1 MTEPLIAIEGKLRL
15 PPLRPLADPSLTF
28 GREWSPVPTR
38 PVRSDSEVPISAARF
53 ETAYVEAARLSDE
66 SSPYRAASLWGVFS
80 EGQIRRKMLQLMQ
93 AAEPSAAHGKEAP
106 ASAAPIPIA
115 VSAPAVEHDRAAAS
129 HKPLR
134 TVIAIACAVLIA
146 WLLFGYQHRPASDE
160 PAALASA
167 AAPVQTTPPAT
178 AETAEATR
186 IAAHA
191 ASGVEAKV
199 VAGEP
204 ASASAVHSASH
215 VNDSAAQT
223 GASTIGVRHAGM
235 TWRSVARA
243 ASPSPSPSPVKA
255 SRRQAHTRVVAS
267 AAQGK
272 RSLHVA
278 TAHGTQKAARS
289 GEPRHNAF
297 ASARNAKD
305 ATNKA
310 NATNTNA
317 MNVEAL
323 YAVLQHSPTLDSN
336 AVSRADHRS
345 ADAPSN

>member
-1 MTEPLIAIEGKLRL
+1 MTEPLIAIEGKLGL

-28 GREWSPVPTR
+28 GREWSPAPTR

-53 ETAYVEAARLSDE
+53 ETAYVEAARLSDA

-80 EGQIRRKMLQLMQ
+80 EDQIRRKMLQLMQ
-93 AAEPSAAHGKEAP
+93 AAEPSAAHRKETP
-106 ASAAPIPIA
+106 AGAAPIPIA
-115 VSAPAVEHDRAAAS
+115 VSAPVSEQSRAGAS

-134 TVIAIACAVLIA
+134 TAIAIACAALIA

-160 PAALASA
+160 PAALSS
-167 AAPVQTTPPAT
+167 AAPVQSTPPAMV
-178 AETAEATR
+178 ETTR
-186 IAAHA
+186 IVAHA

-199 VAGEP
+199 VAAEPAP
-204 ASASAVHSASH
+204 ASAVQAASH
-215 VNDSAAQT
+215 VDNSAAPPVAT
-223 GASTIGVRHAGM
+223 HVGVRHAGM
-235 TWRSVARA
+235 KWRSVART
-243 ASPSPSPSPVKA
+243 ASTSPVKA
-255 SRRQAHTRVVAS
+255 SRRQAHTRVAASAAS

-272 RSLHVA
+272 RASHIA
-278 TAHGTQKAARS
+278 TAHGRQTIARA
-289 GEPRHNAF
+289 GEPRHNAS
-297 ASARNAKD
+297 ASA
-305 ATNKA
+305 TNV
-310 NATNTNA
+310 TNA

>member
-15 PPLRPLADPSLTF
+15 PPLRPIADPSLTF
-28 GREWSPVPTR
+28 GREWSPVRSR

-53 ETAYVEAARLSDE
+53 ETAYVEAARLSDA

-93 AAEPSAAHGKEAP
+93 ATEPSAAHGKEAP
-106 ASAAPIPIA
+106 AGAAPIPIA
-115 VSAPAVEHDRAAAS
+115 VSAPAVEHNRAAAS

-134 TVIAIACAVLIA
+134 TVIAIACAALIA
-146 WLLFGYQHRPASDE
+146 WLLFGYQRRPASDE

-167 AAPVQTTPPAT
+167 AAPVQSTPPARV
-178 AETAEATR
+178 ETTR
-186 IAAHA
+186 IVAHA
-191 ASGVEAKV
+191 ASAVEAKV

-204 ASASAVHSASH
+204 VPASAVQAASH
-215 VNDSAAQT
+215 VDNSAAQPN
-223 GASTIGVRHAGM
+223 ASTINVRHAGM
-235 TWRSVARA
+235 KWRSVARA
-243 ASPSPSPSPVKA
+243 GSPAPSPSPSPVKA
-255 SRRQAHTRVVAS
+255 SRRQAHARVAAS
-267 AAQGK
+267 TAHGK
-272 RSLHVA
+272 RASHVA
-278 TAHGTQKAARS
+278 TARGRQITART
-289 GEPRHNAF
+289 GEPRHNAIT
-297 ASARNAKD
+297 SATNAKSP
-305 ATNKA
+305 
-310 NATNTNA
+310 TNA

>member
-53 ETAYVEAARLSDE
+53 ETAYVEAARLSDA

-93 AAEPSAAHGKEAP
+93 GAEPSAAQGNEAP
-106 ASAAPIPIA
+106 AGAAPIPIA
-115 VSAPAVEHDRAAAS
+115 VSAPAVEPNRAAAS

-134 TVIAIACAVLIA
+134 TVIAIACAALIA

-167 AAPVQTTPPAT
+167 APVQSTPPAMV
-178 AETAEATR
+178 ETTPIVAQ
-186 IAAHA
+186 A

-199 VAGEP
+199 VAGDPVP
-204 ASASAVHSASH
+204 ASAVQAASH
-215 VNDSAAQT
+215 VVISAAQT
-223 GASTIGVRHAGM
+223 GASTIGVRHSGM
-235 TWRSVARA
+235 KWRSVARV
-243 ASPSPSPSPVKA
+243 ASPSLSPVKA
-255 SRRQAHTRVVAS
+255 SRRQAHTRVMAS

-272 RSLHVA
+272 RSFHVA
-278 TAHGTQKAARS
+278 TAQGTQTVARS
-289 GEPRHNAF
+289 VEPRYA
-297 ASARNAKD
+297 ASASRKSV
-305 ATNKA
+305 TSP
-310 NATNTNA
+310 TNA

-345 ADAPSN
+345 ADAPTN